1 VYFFYYMALGA
12 FLPFINLYYRGL
24 GLTGVQIGVLAALPA
39 LAASPVALAWGVLA
53 DVLHVHRGLF
63 RAALLLTPLAGAT
76 ALFGAEDQGGQVTQ
90 VLTQEQAEKLRAE
103 GRAREVAPGRWARA
117 AAELERLA

>member
-1 VYFFYYMALGA
+1 MDSDRLLSPPAGRAGSTGAFVNAGAVYFFYYMALGA

-39 LAASPVALAWGVLA
+39 LAASPAALAWGVLA

-63 RAALLLTPLAGAT
+63 RAALLLTPLAGV
-76 ALFGAEDQGGQVTQ
+76 AL
-90 VLTQEQAEKLRAE
+90 
-103 GRAREVAPGRWARA
+103 
-117 AAELERLA
+117 